1 MENMYKASES
11 VRIFPASLVIGC
23 IWLSGCASTVVV
35 QADFPTPL
43 IAPLPVHV
51 GLIFGEELQ
60 NFQYHEEI
68 PREAT
73 WTIDLGDTNITMLQ
87 PLFESMFAQTLSVE
101 AIPLDPSQ
109 DNALDGVLK
118 ASLNRFEFD
127 VPITSDNKFVE
138 VWMQYQLDL
147 YEPDGELVTEWQ
159 VSGYGKAEMG
169 RTKKNQAVSR
179 AAVNAMR
186 EAGATISTKFAEQP
200 QVGFWLRERQ
210 DAKLAN

>member
-1 MENMYKASES
+1 
-11 VRIFPASLVIGC
+11 
-23 IWLSGCASTVVV
+23 
-35 QADFPTPL
+35 
-43 IAPLPVHV
+43 
-51 GLIFGEELQ
+51 
-60 NFQYHEEI
+60 
-68 PREAT
+68 
-73 WTIDLGDTNITMLQ
+73 
-87 PLFESMFAQTLSVE
+87 FESMFAQTLSVA

-109 DNALDGVLK
+109 GNALDGVLK
-118 ASLNRFEFD
+118 TSLNRFEFD

-186 EAGATISTKFAEQP
+186 EVGATISTRFAEQP
-200 QVGFWLRERQ
+200 QVGFWLQEIQ